1 MLYAGVRHPVQE
13 VRLMA
18 VHEKLKEIQTM
29 LKAPKNL
36 YNKYGGFNYRNAE
49 GIYEAVKPLLN
60 KLDMTLII
68 SDSIQA
74 VGAKNYV
81 QATACLTDCETGEQ
95 LSSCALAREAE
106 AKKGMDDSQ
115 ITGTASSYARKY
127 ALNGLFL
134 LDDTKDEDSYECRE
148 YKENK
153 SKAES
158 AESTQPAA
166 FKPATAQQIHKINEY
181 IMAYAGMCED
191 ASEGDIWNT
200 LKKKYGFA
208 KQSDISKEL
217 AERITKQ
224 VEAWYKKK
232 KEA

>member
-1 MLYAGVRHPVQE
+1 
-13 VRLMA
+13 MA

-36 YNKYGGFNYRNAE
+36 YNSYGGFSYRSAE

-60 KLDMTLII
+60 QLNMTLII
-68 SDSIQA
+68 NDSVQN
-74 VGAKNYV
+74 VGTKNYIK
-81 QATACLTDCETGEQ
+81 ATAYLTDCETGEQ
-95 LSSCALAREAE
+95 LFSCALAREAE
-106 AKKGMDDSQ
+106 TKKGMDDSQ

-134 LDDTKDEDSYECRE
+134 LDDTKDEDSDECRK

-153 SKAES
+153 NKAES
-158 AESTQPAA
+158 AEPTQPAA

-181 IMAYAGMCED
+181 IMAYAGMCEG

-200 LKKKYGFA
+200 LKKKYGFT
-208 KQSDISKEL
+208 KQSEISKEL
-217 AERITKQ
+217 ADQITKQ
-224 VEAWYKKK
+224 VEIWYKKK

>member
-1 MLYAGVRHPVQE
+1 
-13 VRLMA
+13 MA

-134 LDDTKDEDSYECRE
+134 LDDTKEEDSYECRE

>member
-1 MLYAGVRHPVQE
+1 
-13 VRLMA
+13 MA

-68 SDSIQA
+68 SDSIQT

-95 LSSCALAREAE
+95 LSSCALARETE

-148 YKENK
+148 YKEDK

>member
-1 MLYAGVRHPVQE
+1 
-13 VRLMA
+13 MA

-36 YNKYGGFNYRNAE
+36 YNSYGGFSYRNAE

-60 KLDMTLII
+60 QLNMTLII
-68 SDSIQA
+68 NDSVQN
-74 VGAKNYV
+74 VGTKNYIK
-81 QATACLTDCETGEQ
+81 ATAYLTDCETGEQ

-134 LDDTKDEDSYECRE
+134 LDDTKDEDSDECRE

-158 AESTQPAA
+158 AEPTQSAA

-181 IMAYAGMCED
+181 IMAYAGMCEG
-191 ASEGDIWNT
+191 ASEVDIWNT
-200 LKKKYGFA
+200 LKKKYGFT
-208 KQSDISKEL
+208 KQSEISKEL
-217 AERITKQ
+217 ADQITKQ
-224 VEAWYKKK
+224 VETWYKKK

>member
-1 MLYAGVRHPVQE
+1 MQ
-13 VRLMA
+13 A
-18 VHEKLKEIQTM
+18 VHEKLKKIQTE
-29 LKAPKNL
+29 LKAPKSL

-60 KLDMTLII
+60 ELGMTLII
-68 SDSIQA
+68 VDSVQN
-74 VGAKNYV
+74 VGTKNYIK
-81 QATACLTDCETGEQ
+81 ATAYLTDCETGEQ

-106 AKKGMDDSQ
+106 TKKGMDDSQ

-134 LDDTKDEDSYECRE
+134 LDDTKDEDSDECRK

-153 SKAES
+153 SKTEPT
-158 AESTQPAA
+158 EPTQPT

-181 IMAYAGMCED
+181 IMAYAGMCEG

-200 LKKKYGFA
+200 LKKKYGFT
-208 KQSDISKEL
+208 KQSEISKEL
-217 AERITKQ
+217 ANQITKQ

-232 KEA
+232 KEADA

>member
-1 MLYAGVRHPVQE
+1 
-13 VRLMA
+13 MA

-36 YNKYGGFNYRNAE
+36 YNSYGGFSYRNAE

-60 KLDMTLII
+60 QLNMTLII
-68 SDSIQA
+68 NDSVQN
-74 VGAKNYV
+74 VGTKNYIK
-81 QATACLTDCETGEQ
+81 ATAYLTDCETGEQ
-95 LSSCALAREAE
+95 LFSCALAREAE
-106 AKKGMDDSQ
+106 TKKGMDDSQ

-134 LDDTKDEDSYECRE
+134 LDDTKDEDSDECRE

-158 AESTQPAA
+158 AEPTQSAA

-181 IMAYAGMCED
+181 IMAYAGMCEG

-200 LKKKYGFA
+200 LKKKYGFT
-208 KQSDISKEL
+208 KQSEISKEL
-217 AERITKQ
+217 ADQITKQ
-224 VEAWYKKK
+224 VETWYKKK

>member
-1 MLYAGVRHPVQE
+1 
-13 VRLMA
+13 MA

-60 KLDMTLII
+60 QLNMTLVIN
-68 SDSIQA
+68 DSVQN
-74 VGAKNYV
+74 VGTKNYIK
-81 QATACLTDCETGEQ
+81 ATAYLTDCETGEQ
-95 LSSCALAREAE
+95 LFSCALAREAE
-106 AKKGMDDSQ
+106 TKKGMDDSQ

-134 LDDTKDEDSYECRE
+134 LDDTEDSDECRK

-153 SKAES
+153 SKTEPAEQ
-158 AESTQPAA
+158 TQPA

-181 IMAYAGMCED
+181 IMAYAGMCEG

-200 LKKKYGFA
+200 LKKKYGFT
-208 KQSDISKEL
+208 KQSEISKEL
-217 AERITKQ
+217 ANQITKQ

-232 KEA
+232 KEADA

>member
-1 MLYAGVRHPVQE
+1 MV
-13 VRLMA
+13 
-18 VHEKLKEIQTM
+18 VHKKLKEIQTM

-36 YNKYGGFNYRNAE
+36 YNSYGGFSYRNAE

-60 KLDMTLII
+60 QLNMTLII
-68 SDSIQA
+68 NDSVQN
-74 VGAKNYV
+74 VGTKNYIK
-81 QATACLTDCETGEQ
+81 ATAYLTDCETGEQ

-134 LDDTKDEDSYECRE
+134 LDDTKDEDSDECRK

-158 AESTQPAA
+158 AEPTQSAA

-181 IMAYAGMCED
+181 IMAYAGMCEG

-200 LKKKYGFA
+200 LKKKYGFT

-217 AERITKQ
+217 ADQITKQ
-224 VEAWYKKK
+224 VETWYKKK

>member
-1 MLYAGVRHPVQE
+1 
-13 VRLMA
+13 MA
-18 VHEKLKEIQTM
+18 VHEKLKEIQMM

-60 KLDMTLII
+60 QLNMTLII
-68 SDSIQA
+68 NDSVQN
-74 VGAKNYV
+74 VGTKNYIK
-81 QATACLTDCETGEQ
+81 ATAYLTDCETGEQ
-95 LSSCALAREAE
+95 LFSCALAREAE
-106 AKKGMDDSQ
+106 TKKGMDDSQ

-134 LDDTKDEDSYECRE
+134 LDDTKDEDSDECRK

-153 SKAES
+153 SKAEP
-158 AESTQPAA
+158 AEPTQTAQPT

-181 IMAYAGMCED
+181 IMAYAGMCEGV
-191 ASEGDIWNT
+191 SEGDIWNT
-200 LKKKYGFA
+200 LKKKYGFT
-208 KQSDISKEL
+208 KQSEISKEL
-217 AERITKQ
+217 AEQITKQ
-224 VEAWYKKK
+224 VETWYKIK

>member
-1 MLYAGVRHPVQE
+1 
-13 VRLMA
+13 MA

-36 YNKYGGFNYRNAE
+36 YNSYGGFSYRNAE

-60 KLDMTLII
+60 QLNMTLII
-68 SDSIQA
+68 NDSVQN
-74 VGAKNYV
+74 VGTKNYIK
-81 QATACLTDCETGEQ
+81 ATAYLTDCETGEQ
-95 LSSCALAREAE
+95 LFSCALAREAE
-106 AKKGMDDSQ
+106 TKKGMDDSQ

-134 LDDTKDEDSYECRE
+134 LDDTKDEDSDECRK

-158 AESTQPAA
+158 AEPTQSAA

-181 IMAYAGMCED
+181 IMAYAGMCEG

-200 LKKKYGFA
+200 LKKKYGFN
-208 KQSDISKEL
+208 KQSEISKEL
-217 AERITKQ
+217 AEQITKQ
-224 VEAWYKKK
+224 VETWYKTK

>member
-1 MLYAGVRHPVQE
+1 
-13 VRLMA
+13 MA
-18 VHEKLKEIQTM
+18 VHEKLKKIQTM

-36 YNKYGGFNYRNAE
+36 YNSYGGFSYRNAE

-60 KLDMTLII
+60 QLNMTLII
-68 SDSIQA
+68 NDSVQN
-74 VGAKNYV
+74 VGTKNYIK
-81 QATACLTDCETGEQ
+81 ATAYLTDCETGEQ

-134 LDDTKDEDSYECRE
+134 LDDTKDEDSDECRK

-158 AESTQPAA
+158 AEPTQSAA

-181 IMAYAGMCED
+181 IMAYAGMCEG

-200 LKKKYGFA
+200 LKKKYGFT

-217 AERITKQ
+217 ADQITKQ
-224 VEAWYKKK
+224 VETWYKKK

>member
-1 MLYAGVRHPVQE
+1 
-13 VRLMA
+13 MA

-36 YNKYGGFNYRNAE
+36 YNSYGGFSYRNAE
-49 GIYEAVKPLLN
+49 DIYEAVKPLLN
-60 KLDMTLII
+60 QLNMTLII
-68 SDSIQA
+68 NDSVQN
-74 VGAKNYV
+74 VGTKNYIK
-81 QATACLTDCETGEQ
+81 ATAYLTDCETGEQ
-95 LSSCALAREAE
+95 LFSCALAREAE
-106 AKKGMDDSQ
+106 TKKGMDDSQ

-134 LDDTKDEDSYECRE
+134 LDDTKDEDSDECRK

-158 AESTQPAA
+158 AEPTQSAA

-181 IMAYAGMCED
+181 IMAYAGMCEG

-200 LKKKYGFA
+200 LKKKYGFT

-217 AERITKQ
+217 ADQITKQ
-224 VEAWYKKK
+224 VEIWYKKK

>member
-1 MLYAGVRHPVQE
+1 
-13 VRLMA
+13 MA

-36 YNKYGGFNYRNAE
+36 YNSYGGFSYRNAE

-60 KLDMTLII
+60 QLNMTLII
-68 SDSIQA
+68 NDSVQN
-74 VGAKNYV
+74 VGTKNYIK
-81 QATACLTDCETGEQ
+81 ATAYLTDCETGEQ
-95 LSSCALAREAE
+95 LFSCALAREAE

-134 LDDTKDEDSYECRE
+134 LDDTKDEDSDECRK

-158 AESTQPAA
+158 AEPTQPAA

-181 IMAYAGMCED
+181 IMAYAGMCEG

-200 LKKKYGFA
+200 LKKKYGFT
-208 KQSDISKEL
+208 KQSEISKEL
-217 AERITKQ
+217 ADQITKQ
-224 VEAWYKKK
+224 VEIWYKKK

>member
-1 MLYAGVRHPVQE
+1 
-13 VRLMA
+13 MA

-36 YNKYGGFNYRNAE
+36 YNSYGGFSYRNAE

-60 KLDMTLII
+60 QLNMTLII
-68 SDSIQA
+68 NDSVQN
-74 VGAKNYV
+74 VGTKNYIK
-81 QATACLTDCETGEQ
+81 ATAYLTDCETGEQ
-95 LSSCALAREAE
+95 LFSCALAREAE
-106 AKKGMDDSQ
+106 TKKGMDDSQ

-134 LDDTKDEDSYECRE
+134 LDDTKDEDSDECRK

-158 AESTQPAA
+158 AEPTQSAA

-181 IMAYAGMCED
+181 IMAYAGMCEG

-200 LKKKYGFA
+200 LKKKYGFT

-224 VEAWYKKK
+224 VETWYKKK

>member
-1 MLYAGVRHPVQE
+1 
-13 VRLMA
+13 MA

-36 YNKYGGFNYRNAE
+36 YNSYGGFSYRNAE

-60 KLDMTLII
+60 QLNMTLII
-68 SDSIQA
+68 NDSVQN
-74 VGAKNYV
+74 VGTKNYIK
-81 QATACLTDCETGEQ
+81 ATAYLTDCETGEQ
-95 LSSCALAREAE
+95 LFSCALAREAE
-106 AKKGMDDSQ
+106 TKKGMDDSQ

-134 LDDTKDEDSYECRE
+134 LDDTKDEDSDECRK

-153 SKAES
+153 SKAEPV
-158 AESTQPAA
+158 EPTQSAA

-181 IMAYAGMCED
+181 IMAYAGMCEG

-200 LKKKYGFA
+200 LKKKYGFT
-208 KQSDISKEL
+208 KQSEISKEL
-217 AERITKQ
+217 ADQITKQ
-224 VEAWYKKK
+224 VEIWYKKK

>member
-1 MLYAGVRHPVQE
+1 
-13 VRLMA
+13 MA

-60 KLDMTLII
+60 KLGMTLII

-74 VGAKNYV
+74 VGTKNYV
-81 QATACLTDCETGEQ
+81 KATACLTDCETGEQ
-95 LSSCALAREAE
+95 LSSCAFAREAE
-106 AKKGMDDSQ
+106 TKKGMDDSQ

-134 LDDTKDEDSYECRE
+134 LDDTKDEDSDECR
-148 YKENK
+148 N
-153 SKAES
+153 KAES
-158 AESTQPAA
+158 AEPTQPAV
-166 FKPATAQQIHKINEY
+166 FNPATAQQIHKINEY
-181 IMAYAGMCED
+181 IMAYAGMCEG

-200 LKKKYGFA
+200 LKKKYGFT
-208 KQSDISKEL
+208 KQSEISREL
-217 AERITKQ
+217 AGQITKQ
-224 VEAWYKKK
+224 VETWYKKK

>member
-1 MLYAGVRHPVQE
+1 
-13 VRLMA
+13 MA

-60 KLDMTLII
+60 QLNMTLVIN
-68 SDSIQA
+68 DSVQN
-74 VGAKNYV
+74 VGTKNYIK
-81 QATACLTDCETGEQ
+81 ATAYLTDCVTGEQ
-95 LSSCALAREAE
+95 LFSCALAREAE
-106 AKKGMDDSQ
+106 TKKGMDDSQ

-134 LDDTKDEDSYECRE
+134 LDDTKDEDSDECRK

-153 SKAES
+153 SKTEPAEQ
-158 AESTQPAA
+158 TQPA

-181 IMAYAGMCED
+181 IMAYAGMCEG

-200 LKKKYGFA
+200 LKKKYGFT
-208 KQSDISKEL
+208 KQSEISKEL
-217 AERITKQ
+217 ANQITKQ
-224 VEAWYKKK
+224 IEAWYKKK
-232 KEA
+232 KEADA

>member
-1 MLYAGVRHPVQE
+1 
-13 VRLMA
+13 MA

-36 YNKYGGFNYRNAE
+36 YNSYGGFSYRNAE

-60 KLDMTLII
+60 QLNMTLII
-68 SDSIQA
+68 NDSVQN
-74 VGAKNYV
+74 VGTKNYIK
-81 QATACLTDCETGEQ
+81 ATAYLTDCETGEQ
-95 LSSCALAREAE
+95 LFSCALAREAE
-106 AKKGMDDSQ
+106 TKKGMDDSQ

-134 LDDTKDEDSYECRE
+134 LDDTKDEDSDECRE

-158 AESTQPAA
+158 AEPTQPAA

-181 IMAYAGMCED
+181 IMAYAGMCEW

-200 LKKKYGFA
+200 LKKKYGFT
-208 KQSDISKEL
+208 KQSEISKEL
-217 AERITKQ
+217 ADQITKQ
-224 VEAWYKKK
+224 VETWYKKK

>member
-1 MLYAGVRHPVQE
+1 MTA
-13 VRLMA
+13 
-18 VHEKLKEIQTM
+18 HEKLKEIQTR

-36 YNKYGGFNYRNAE
+36 YNKYSGFNYRNAE

-60 KLDMTLII
+60 KLGMTLII

-95 LSSCALAREAE
+95 LSACALAREAE
-106 AKKGMDDSQ
+106 VKKGMDDSQ

-134 LDDTKDEDSYECRE
+134 LDDTKDEDSDECRK

-181 IMAYAGMCED
+181 IMAYAGMCEC
-191 ASEGDIWNT
+191 ASEGEIWNT

-224 VEAWYKKK
+224 VETWYKKK

>member
-1 MLYAGVRHPVQE
+1 
-13 VRLMA
+13 MA
-18 VHEKLKEIQTM
+18 VQEKLKEIQTM

-36 YNKYGGFNYRNAE
+36 YNSYGGFSYRNAE

-60 KLDMTLII
+60 QLNMTLII
-68 SDSIQA
+68 NDSVQN
-74 VGAKNYV
+74 VGTKNYIK
-81 QATACLTDCETGEQ
+81 ATAYLTDCETGEQ
-95 LSSCALAREAE
+95 LFSCALAREAE
-106 AKKGMDDSQ
+106 TKKGMDDSQ

-134 LDDTKDEDSYECRE
+134 LDDTKDEDSDECRK

-158 AESTQPAA
+158 AEPTQPAA

-181 IMAYAGMCED
+181 IMAYAGMCEG

-200 LKKKYGFA
+200 LKKKYGFT
-208 KQSDISKEL
+208 KQSEISKEL
-217 AERITKQ
+217 ADQITKQ
-224 VEAWYKKK
+224 VETWYKKK

>member
-1 MLYAGVRHPVQE
+1 
-13 VRLMA
+13 MA
-18 VHEKLKEIQTM
+18 VHEKLKEIQMM

-60 KLDMTLII
+60 QLNMTLII
-68 SDSIQA
+68 NDSVQN
-74 VGAKNYV
+74 VGTKNYIK
-81 QATACLTDCETGEQ
+81 ATAYLTDCETGEQ
-95 LSSCALAREAE
+95 ISSCALAREAE

-134 LDDTKDEDSYECRE
+134 LDDTKDEDSDECRK

-153 SKAES
+153 SKAEP
-158 AESTQPAA
+158 AEPTQTTQAV

-181 IMAYAGMCED
+181 IMAYAGMCEG

-200 LKKKYGFA
+200 LKKKYGFT
-208 KQSDISKEL
+208 KQSEISKEL
-217 AERITKQ
+217 AEQITKQ
-224 VEAWYKKK
+224 VETWYKKK

>member
-1 MLYAGVRHPVQE
+1 MT
-13 VRLMA
+13 

-36 YNKYGGFNYRNAE
+36 YNSYGGFSYRNAE

-60 KLDMTLII
+60 QLNMTLII
-68 SDSIQA
+68 NDSVQN
-74 VGAKNYV
+74 VGTKNYIK
-81 QATACLTDCETGEQ
+81 ATAYLTDCETGEQ
-95 LSSCALAREAE
+95 LFSCALAREAE
-106 AKKGMDDSQ
+106 TKKGMDDSQ

-134 LDDTKDEDSYECRE
+134 LDDTKDEDSDECRK

-153 SKAES
+153 SKAEPV
-158 AESTQPAA
+158 EPTQSAA

-181 IMAYAGMCED
+181 IMAYAGMCEG

-200 LKKKYGFA
+200 LKKKYGFT
-208 KQSDISKEL
+208 KQSEISKEL
-217 AERITKQ
+217 ADQITKQ
-224 VEAWYKKK
+224 VETWYKKK

>member
-1 MLYAGVRHPVQE
+1 
-13 VRLMA
+13 MA

-36 YNKYGGFNYRNAE
+36 YNSYGGFNYRNAE
-49 GIYEAVKPLLN
+49 DIYEAVKPLLN
-60 KLDMTLII
+60 QLNMTLII
-68 SDSIQA
+68 NDSVQN
-74 VGAKNYV
+74 VGTKNYIK
-81 QATACLTDCETGEQ
+81 ATAYLTDCETGEQ
-95 LSSCALAREAE
+95 LFSCALAREAE

-134 LDDTKDEDSYECRE
+134 LDDTKDEDSDECRK

-158 AESTQPAA
+158 AEPTQPAA

-181 IMAYAGMCED
+181 IMAYAGMCEG

-200 LKKKYGFA
+200 LKKKYGFT
-208 KQSDISKEL
+208 KQSEISKEL
-217 AERITKQ
+217 ADQITKQ
-224 VEAWYKKK
+224 VETWYKKK

>member
-1 MLYAGVRHPVQE
+1 
-13 VRLMA
+13 MA

-36 YNKYGGFNYRNAE
+36 YNSYGGFSYRNAE

-60 KLDMTLII
+60 QLNMTLII
-68 SDSIQA
+68 NDSVQN
-74 VGAKNYV
+74 VGTKNYIK
-81 QATACLTDCETGEQ
+81 ATAYLTDCETGEQ
-95 LSSCALAREAE
+95 LFSCALAREAE
-106 AKKGMDDSQ
+106 TKKGMDDSQ

-134 LDDTKDEDSYECRE
+134 LDDTKDEDSDECRK

-158 AESTQPAA
+158 AEPTQPAA

-181 IMAYAGMCED
+181 IMAYAGMCEG

-200 LKKKYGFA
+200 LKKKYGFT
-208 KQSDISKEL
+208 KQSEISKEL

-224 VEAWYKKK
+224 VETWYKKK

>member
-1 MLYAGVRHPVQE
+1 MQ
-13 VRLMA
+13 A
-18 VHEKLKEIQTM
+18 VHEKLKKIQTE
-29 LKAPKNL
+29 LKAPKSL

-60 KLDMTLII
+60 ELGMTLII

-95 LSSCALAREAE
+95 LSACALAREAE
-106 AKKGMDDSQ
+106 VKKGMDDSQ

-134 LDDTKDEDSYECRE
+134 LDDTKDEDSDECRK

-153 SKAES
+153 NKAES

-181 IMAYAGMCED
+181 IMAYAGMCEG

-224 VEAWYKKK
+224 VETWYKKK

>member
-1 MLYAGVRHPVQE
+1 
-13 VRLMA
+13 MA

-36 YNKYGGFNYRNAE
+36 YNSYGGFSYRNAE

-60 KLDMTLII
+60 QLNMTLII
-68 SDSIQA
+68 NDSVQN
-74 VGAKNYV
+74 VGTKNYIK
-81 QATACLTDCETGEQ
+81 ATAYLTDCETGEQ

-134 LDDTKDEDSYECRE
+134 LDDTKDEDSDECRE

-158 AESTQPAA
+158 AEPTQSAA

-181 IMAYAGMCED
+181 IMAYAGMCEG

-200 LKKKYGFA
+200 LKKKYGFT
-208 KQSDISKEL
+208 KQSEISKEL
-217 AERITKQ
+217 ADQITKQ
-224 VEAWYKKK
+224 VETWYKKK

>member
-1 MLYAGVRHPVQE
+1 
-13 VRLMA
+13 MA

-60 KLDMTLII
+60 KLGMTLII

-74 VGAKNYV
+74 VGTKNYV
-81 QATACLTDCETGEQ
+81 KATVYLTDCVTGEQ
-95 LSSCALAREAE
+95 LSACALAREAE
-106 AKKGMDDSQ
+106 VKKGMDDSQ

-134 LDDTKDEDSYECRE
+134 LDDTKDEDSDECRK

-153 SKAES
+153 SNAES
-158 AESTQPAA
+158 VESTQPAA

-181 IMAYAGMCED
+181 IMAYAGMCEG

>member
-1 MLYAGVRHPVQE
+1 
-13 VRLMA
+13 MA

-36 YNKYGGFNYRNAE
+36 YNSYGGFSYRNAE

-60 KLDMTLII
+60 QLNMTLII
-68 SDSIQA
+68 NDSVQN
-74 VGAKNYV
+74 VGTKNYIK
-81 QATACLTDCETGEQ
+81 ATAYLTDCETGEQ
-95 LSSCALAREAE
+95 LFSCALAREAE
-106 AKKGMDDSQ
+106 TKKGMDDSQ

-134 LDDTKDEDSYECRE
+134 LDDTKDEDSDECRK

-153 SKAES
+153 IKAES
-158 AESTQPAA
+158 PKTTQPAA

-181 IMAYAGMCED
+181 IMAYAGMCEG

-200 LKKKYGFA
+200 LKKKYGFT

-217 AERITKQ
+217 ADQITKQ
-224 VEAWYKKK
+224 VEIWYKKK

>member
-1 MLYAGVRHPVQE
+1 
-13 VRLMA
+13 MA

-36 YNKYGGFNYRNAE
+36 YNSYGGFSYRNAE

-60 KLDMTLII
+60 QLNMTLII
-68 SDSIQA
+68 NDSVQN
-74 VGAKNYV
+74 VGTKNYIK
-81 QATACLTDCETGEQ
+81 ATAYLTDCETGEQ
-95 LSSCALAREAE
+95 LFSCALAREAE
-106 AKKGMDDSQ
+106 TKKGMDDSQ

-134 LDDTKDEDSYECRE
+134 LDDTKDEDSDECRK

-158 AESTQPAA
+158 AEPTQPAA

-181 IMAYAGMCED
+181 IMAYAGMCEG
-191 ASEGDIWNT
+191 ASEVDIGNT
-200 LKKKYGFA
+200 LKKKYGFT
-208 KQSDISKEL
+208 KQSEISKEL
-217 AERITKQ
+217 ADQITKQ
-224 VEAWYKKK
+224 VETWYKKK

>member
-1 MLYAGVRHPVQE
+1 
-13 VRLMA
+13 MA

-36 YNKYGGFNYRNAE
+36 YNSYGGFSYRNAE
-49 GIYEAVKPLLN
+49 DIYEAVKPLLN
-60 KLDMTLII
+60 QLNMTLII
-68 SDSIQA
+68 NDSVQN
-74 VGAKNYV
+74 VGTKNYIK
-81 QATACLTDCETGEQ
+81 ATAYLTDCETGEQ
-95 LSSCALAREAE
+95 LFSCALAREAE
-106 AKKGMDDSQ
+106 TKKGMDDSQ

-134 LDDTKDEDSYECRE
+134 LDDTKDEDSDECRK

-158 AESTQPAA
+158 AEPTQPAA

-181 IMAYAGMCED
+181 IMAYAGMCEG

-200 LKKKYGFA
+200 LKKKYGFT
-208 KQSDISKEL
+208 KQSEISKEL
-217 AERITKQ
+217 ADQITKQ
-224 VEAWYKKK
+224 VETWYKKK

>member
-1 MLYAGVRHPVQE
+1 
-13 VRLMA
+13 MA

-36 YNKYGGFNYRNAE
+36 YNSYGGFSYRNAE

-60 KLDMTLII
+60 QLNMTLII
-68 SDSIQA
+68 NDSVQN
-74 VGAKNYV
+74 VGTKNYIK
-81 QATACLTDCETGEQ
+81 ATAYLTDCETGEQ
-95 LSSCALAREAE
+95 LFSCALAREAE
-106 AKKGMDDSQ
+106 TKKGMDDSQ

-134 LDDTKDEDSYECRE
+134 LDDTKDEDSDECRK

-158 AESTQPAA
+158 TEPTQPAA

-181 IMAYAGMCED
+181 IMAYAGMCEG

-200 LKKKYGFA
+200 LKKKYGFT
-208 KQSDISKEL
+208 KQSEISKEL
-217 AERITKQ
+217 ADQITKQ
-224 VEAWYKKK
+224 VEIWYKKK

>member
-1 MLYAGVRHPVQE
+1 
-13 VRLMA
+13 MA

-36 YNKYGGFNYRNAE
+36 YNSYDENSYRNDE

-60 KLDMTLII
+60 QLNMTLII
-68 SDSIQA
+68 NDSVQN
-74 VGAKNYV
+74 VGTKNYIK
-81 QATACLTDCETGEQ
+81 ATAYLTDCETGEQ
-95 LSSCALAREAE
+95 LFSCALAREAE
-106 AKKGMDDSQ
+106 TKKGMDDSQ

-134 LDDTKDEDSYECRE
+134 LDDTKDEDSDECRK

-153 SKAES
+153 SKAEPV
-158 AESTQPAA
+158 EPTQPAA

-181 IMAYAGMCED
+181 IMAYAGMCEG

-200 LKKKYGFA
+200 LKKKYGFT
-208 KQSDISKEL
+208 KQSEISKEL
-217 AERITKQ
+217 ADQITKQ
-224 VEAWYKKK
+224 VEIWYKKK

>member
-1 MLYAGVRHPVQE
+1 MT
-13 VRLMA
+13 
-18 VHEKLKEIQTM
+18 VHEKLKEIQMM

-36 YNKYGGFNYRNAE
+36 YNSYGGFSYRNAE
-49 GIYEAVKPLLN
+49 SIYEAVKPLLN
-60 KLDMTLII
+60 QLNMTLII
-68 SDSIQA
+68 NDSVQN
-74 VGAKNYV
+74 VGTKNYIK
-81 QATACLTDCETGEQ
+81 ATAYLTDCETGEQ
-95 LSSCALAREAE
+95 LFSCALARESE
-106 AKKGMDDSQ
+106 TKKGMDDSQ

-134 LDDTKDEDSYECRE
+134 LDDTEDEDSDKCRK

-153 SKAES
+153 SKAEPV
-158 AESTQPAA
+158 ELTQPAA

-181 IMAYAGMCED
+181 IMAYAGMCEG

-200 LKKKYGFA
+200 LKKKYGFT
-208 KQSDISKEL
+208 KQSDISNEL

-224 VEAWYKKK
+224 VETWYKKK

>member
-1 MLYAGVRHPVQE
+1 
-13 VRLMA
+13 MA

-36 YNKYGGFNYRNAE
+36 YNSYGGFSYRNAE

-60 KLDMTLII
+60 QLNMTLII
-68 SDSIQA
+68 NDSVQN
-74 VGAKNYV
+74 VGNKNYIK
-81 QATACLTDCETGEQ
+81 ATAYLTDCETGEQ
-95 LSSCALAREAE
+95 LFSCALAREAE
-106 AKKGMDDSQ
+106 TKKGMDDSQ

-134 LDDTKDEDSYECRE
+134 LDDTKDEDSDECRK

-153 SKAES
+153 SKALS
-158 AESTQPAA
+158 AEPTQPAA

-181 IMAYAGMCED
+181 IMAYAGMCEG

-200 LKKKYGFA
+200 LKKKYGFT
-208 KQSDISKEL
+208 KQSEISKEL
-217 AERITKQ
+217 ADQITKQ
-224 VEAWYKKK
+224 VETWYKKK